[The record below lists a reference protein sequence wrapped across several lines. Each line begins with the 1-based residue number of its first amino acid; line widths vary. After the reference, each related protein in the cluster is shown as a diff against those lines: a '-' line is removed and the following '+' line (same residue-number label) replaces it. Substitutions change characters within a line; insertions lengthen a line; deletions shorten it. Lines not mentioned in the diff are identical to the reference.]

1 MLSLNFPRYRKL
13 FLLIL
18 VALASGAIGTL
29 PSKELCLTLFEH
41 VSYYFLLI
49 LFLLWA
55 LRLATC
61 LTERWPGLLRRH
73 CPALILSMLL
83 MVLVFLAAPPRFK
96 VLADEANLI
105 GVSLMMH
112 LDKAAALPVEGLFDD
127 SFKPQFVTQM
137 DKRPVLYPFLVSGLH
152 ALSGYRPQNGFVLNF
167 IAGFGVLI
175 AGYFTVLRFL
185 PKPYAMAAIMLMA
198 SAPCFVIYSTSGGFE
213 TLNLLFILLTFLAL
227 IYCLDTGAGVA
238 ETEVLFLTLLL
249 LAQCRYE
256 SIIFIPIVGLA
267 LVRFLL
273 KKDFFQDASW
283 LTCGTPVF
291 LIPILWQRKG
301 FAGTLEML
309 VSKVEHETL
318 EAAEQLFSFKS
329 LFQNIDDNLFVLLGL
344 DPDYGFT
351 PFLALLAVVG
361 IYLLIRRAV
370 LKRGDE
376 TGTILVAVAAASFVG
391 LLTLISS
398 NHWGLFTL
406 PMTNRFA
413 MVFLPYL
420 VGGAVFGACSICQ
433 ALKMRSSVALLVV
446 LGAHLVFFWPYGSQQ
461 RIANFMALPYEY
473 QQAAELIGQRYK
485 KNGSTVILAE
495 QPNLYLIQGYSAFRL
510 SSAGR
515 MIETL
520 SEIAPSST
528 ILALQKVDLR
538 TGALQKDSL
547 LEAPF
552 ELQLVQTIAVTRD
565 LGLRVSE
572 CRLKSR

>member
-1 MLSLNFPRYRKL
+1 
-13 FLLIL
+13 
-18 VALASGAIGTL
+18 
-29 PSKELCLTLFEH
+29 
-41 VSYYFLLI
+41 
-49 LFLLWA
+49 
-55 LRLATC
+55 
-61 LTERWPGLLRRH
+61 
-73 CPALILSMLL
+73 
-83 MVLVFLAAPPRFK
+83 
-96 VLADEANLI
+96 
-105 GVSLMMH
+105 
-112 LDKAAALPVEGLFDD
+112 
-127 SFKPQFVTQM
+127 M
-137 DKRPVLYPFLVSGLH
+137 DKRPVFYPFLVAGLH

-185 PKPYAMAAIMLMA
+185 PKPYALAAIMLMA
-198 SAPCFVIYSTSGGFE
+198 SAPCFVIYTTSGGFE
-213 TLNLLFILLTFLAL
+213 TLNLLFVLLTFLAL
-227 IYCLDTGAGVA
+227 IHCLDTGAGVA
-238 ETEVLFLTLLL
+238 ETVVLFLTLLL
-249 LAQCRYE
+249 FAQCRYE

-273 KKDFFQDASW
+273 KKDFFQNASW
-283 LTCGTPVF
+283 LTCVTPIF
-291 LIPILWQRKG
+291 LIPMLWQRKG
-301 FAGTLEML
+301 FEGTLEML
-309 VSKVEHETL
+309 VSKVEHETF

-329 LFQNIDDNLFVLLGL
+329 LFQNIDDNLFVLLGIN
-344 DPDYGFT
+344 PDYGFT
-351 PFLALLAVVG
+351 PFLSLLAIVG

-376 TGTILVAVAAASFVG
+376 VGTILVAVAAASFLG
-391 LLTLISS
+391 LLILLSS

-420 VGGAVFGACSICQ
+420 VGAAVFGAYSICQ
-433 ALKMRSSVALLVV
+433 ALNMRSSVALLVV
-446 LGAHLVFFWPYGSQQ
+446 LGAHLVFFWPYGFQQ

-473 QQAAELIGQRYK
+473 QQATELIGQRYK

-515 MIETL
+515 MLEKL
-520 SEIAPSST
+520 SEIAPSAT

-552 ELQLVQTIAVTRD
+552 ELQLVQTIAITRD
-565 LGLRVSE
+565 LGLRISE
-572 CRLKSR
+572 CRLK

>member
-18 VALASGAIGTL
+18 VALASGVIGTL
-29 PSKELCLTLFEH
+29 PSKEFCLTLFKH
-41 VSYYFLLI
+41 FSYYFLLV

-55 LRLATC
+55 LRLAKC

-73 CPALILSMLL
+73 CSALILSMLL

-112 LDKAAALPVEGLFDD
+112 LDKAAAIPVEGLFDD
-127 SFKPQFVTQM
+127 SFKPQFATQM
-137 DKRPVLYPFLVSGLH
+137 DKRPVLYPFLVAGLH

-175 AGYFTVLRFL
+175 VGYFMVLRFL

-198 SAPCFVIYSTSGGFE
+198 SAPCFVIYTTSGGFE

-227 IYCLDTGAGVA
+227 ICCLETGAGVA

-273 KKDFFQDASW
+273 RKHFFQNASW
-283 LTCGTPVF
+283 LTCVTPVF

-301 FAGTLEML
+301 FEGSLEML
-309 VSKVEHETL
+309 VSKADHEIFEAGEH
-318 EAAEQLFSFKS
+318 LFSFKS

-344 DPDYGFT
+344 NPDYGFT
-351 PFLALLAVVG
+351 PFLSLLAIVG
-361 IYLLIRRAV
+361 IYLLIRHTA
-370 LKRGDE
+370 LKRGE
-376 TGTILVAVAAASFVG
+376 GTGTVIAAVAAASFLG
-391 LLTLISS
+391 LLILLSS

-406 PMTNRFA
+406 PMANRLA

-420 VGGAVFGACSICQ
+420 VGGAVFGAYSICQ

-461 RIANFMALPYEY
+461 RIVNFMALPYEY
-473 QQAAELIGQRYK
+473 QQAAELLGQRYK

-510 SSAGR
+510 SSAGSKL
-515 MIETL
+515 ETL
-520 SEIAPSST
+520 SEIAPSAT
-528 ILALQKVDLR
+528 IVALQKVDLR
-538 TGALQKDSL
+538 TGALQKESL

-552 ELQLVQTIAVTRD
+552 ELQLVQTVAITRD
-565 LGLRVSE
+565 LGLRISE
-572 CRLKSR
+572 CRMKSE